1 MFLCAYIPD
10 FPAEA
15 IVRAEPGLRL
25 HAIAVVQGVP
35 PLVTVVAI
43 NDKARAAG
51 VEPGMTEMQAE
62 ERLRLSCDPQRW
74 HVRQRSLDQEA
85 STQAALLDCACSFS
99 PRVEVTGPDTVIAD
113 IAGLDQLFGS

>member
-15 IVRAEPGLRL
+15 IIRSEPELRQ
-25 HAIAVVQGVP
+25 HALAVVQGTP

-43 NDKARAAG
+43 NDRARAAG
-51 VEPGMTEMQAE
+51 VEVGSTEMQAE
-62 ERLRLSCDPQRW
+62 QRLRLSCDPQRW
-74 HVRQRSLDQEA
+74 HLRQRLFDQET

-99 PRVEVTGPDTVIAD
+99 PRVEVTACDTVIAD
-113 IAGLDQLFGS
+113 ISGLEP